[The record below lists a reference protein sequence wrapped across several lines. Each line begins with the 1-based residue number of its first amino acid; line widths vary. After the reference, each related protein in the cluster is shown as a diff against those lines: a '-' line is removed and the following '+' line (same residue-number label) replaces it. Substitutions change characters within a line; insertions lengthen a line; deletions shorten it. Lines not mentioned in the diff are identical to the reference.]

1 MKKLILSI
9 FTILLLVN
17 VFAQNV
23 DRRRPA
29 SLGVSF
35 FKNDFVTAPEIN
47 RGGLANVLK
56 NHHLFA
62 KGRMNAGVALNY
74 LKGLSNHIDFAAALG
89 GSFVTYPIPNKPPSS
104 NKFLLETTGSLNF
117 KLLPDNFVVVP
128 YADLGIG
135 ISSYSGHYAAFA
147 PVGAG
152 LQINLHDE
160 TFLSFNSQYRIPVT
174 EMAAPHLYYSF
185 TIYGVIGKKK

>member
-9 FTILLLVN
+9 FTIVLFAT
-17 VFAQNV
+17 VFGQGT

-35 FKNDFVTAPEIN
+35 YQNDFVTAKEIN
-47 RGGLANVLK
+47 SNGFASVLRDK
-56 NHHLFA
+56 HLFES
-62 KGRMNAGVALNY
+62 GRRNAGFGFNF
-74 LKGLSNHIDFAAALG
+74 LKGLTNRIDFAATLG
-89 GSFVTYPIPNKPPSS
+89 GSFVAYPIPNRPANNSKL
-104 NKFLLETTGSLNF
+104 LLETTGNLNF

-128 YADLGIG
+128 FVDLGLG
-135 ISSYSGHYAAFA
+135 ISSFTGHYAAFA

-152 LQINLHDE
+152 LQVNFHDE
-160 TFLSFNSQYRIPVT
+160 AFLSLNSQYRIPVT
-174 EMAAPHLYYSF
+174 DMAAPHLFYSF